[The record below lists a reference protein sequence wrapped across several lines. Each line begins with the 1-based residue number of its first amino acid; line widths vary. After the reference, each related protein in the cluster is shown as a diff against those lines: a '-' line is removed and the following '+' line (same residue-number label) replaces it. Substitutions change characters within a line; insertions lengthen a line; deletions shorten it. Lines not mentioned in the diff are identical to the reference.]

1 MKKSKRIA
9 LLAVSLALCLCL
21 AASALAEG
29 MLSTLFNAGCKLLF
43 DTDNATLN
51 AHATFSYD
59 GELFK
64 TFDGKY
70 MQDGV
75 NSYMNVSLQTPMKD
89 GTVHEGGYT
98 VISND
103 GVAYSMETAR
113 PKMYTTTSSSL
124 SSSILSSTVLRQS
137 LTNFGS
143 ALLNLMEGSMSRY
156 ISAEPSDSGTQYQ
169 IQLGSGD
176 SPVIA
181 NATLTLFSQLA
192 AQRFFGINYN
202 LLSTDPEPVASGL
215 IWEYEDWDG
224 LFATIYRQQYGEEL
238 PKNFYEALWNSEN
251 PNSAAYYERYVVV
264 NGLVD
269 DVCTQ
274 LCNQYK
280 SGVAVI
286 HADGTHDYWATED
299 EYLVDTGKQTVLFE
313 DSTASFMQYYQQKT
327 GETLNQADMDAI
339 YASNNPELYRAYQ
352 QMFNDMNL
360 AYLAQVEADGKASA
374 IYVSKNGETKM
385 IYDIAAY
392 NREQQSDNGYYVS
405 VTARILNTMQ
415 SLKLDQ
421 TNVRVTLD
429 AEGRILAGEGTVR
442 IMVTDLYGVEHTLD
456 IAFNATAGSY
466 GSSEVETF
474 DPEAY
479 NVVSSQEYYEN
490 YEKYATI
497 TKGDQETPAPDSAEG
512 DDSYKLPDT
521 VTFNGV
527 KYQVTLDE
535 SING

>member
-43 DTDNATLN
+43 NTDNATLN

-59 GELFK
+59 GKLFK

-70 MQDGV
+70 IQDGV
-75 NSYMNVSLQTPMKD
+75 NSYMNVSLQTPKSD
-89 GTVHEGGYT
+89 GTVYK
-98 VISND
+98 

-156 ISAEPSDSGTQYQ
+156 ITAEPSDGGTQYQ
-169 IQLGSGD
+169 IQLASGD

-192 AQRFFGINYN
+192 AQRFFGVDYDQI
-202 LLSTDPEPVASGL
+202 SAGSEPVADGL
-215 IWEYEDWDG
+215 IWEYEDWEG
-224 LFATIYRQQYGEEL
+224 LFALTYRQQYGEEL
-238 PKNFYEALWNSEN
+238 PRDFYEALWNSEN
-251 PNSAAYYERYVVV
+251 PNSAAYYERYVVI

-280 SGVAVI
+280 SGIAVI

-299 EYLVDTGKQTVLFE
+299 EYLVDTGNQTVLFE

-327 GETLNQADMDAI
+327 GETLTQADMDAI

-360 AYLAQVEADGKASA
+360 AYLAKVEADGKASA
-374 IYVSKNGETKM
+374 IYVSKNGETRLSAR
-385 IYDIAAY
+385 AARRRLSRHRHHAY
-392 NREQQSDNGYYVS
+392 PQHHAVPQ
-405 VTARILNTMQ
+405 
-415 SLKLDQ
+415 
-421 TNVRVTLD
+421 
-429 AEGRILAGEGTVR
+429 
-442 IMVTDLYGVEHTLD
+442 
-456 IAFNATAGSY
+456 AGS
-466 GSSEVETF
+466 
-474 DPEAY
+474 D
-479 NVVSSQEYYEN
+479 Q
-490 YEKYATI
+490 YARHP
-497 TKGDQETPAPDSAEG
+497 GR
-512 DDSYKLPDT
+512 
-521 VTFNGV
+521 
-527 KYQVTLDE
+527 
-535 SING
+535 

>member
-70 MQDGV
+70 IQDGV
-75 NSYMNVSLQTPMKD
+75 DSYMNVSLQTPMED
-89 GTVHEGGYT
+89 GTVYEGGYT
-98 VISND
+98 VIAND
-103 GVAYSMETAR
+103 GSTYSMESAR
-113 PKMYTTTSSSL
+113 PRIYTQTTSGPSTA
-124 SSSILSSTVLRQS
+124 ILSSTVLRQS
-137 LTNFGS
+137 LTSFGS
-143 ALLNLMEGSMSRY
+143 ALLNLMESGMSSY
-156 ISAEPSDSGTQYQ
+156 ITAEPGEGGTQYQ

-176 SPVIA
+176 APVIA
-181 NATLTLFSQLA
+181 NAALTLFSQLA
-192 AQRFFGINYN
+192 AQRFFGVNYDHM
-202 LLSTDPEPVASGL
+202 STDSEAAVSSL
-215 IWEYEDWDG
+215 IWEYEDWEG
-224 LFATIYRQQYGEEL
+224 LFASIYRQQYGEEM
-238 PKNFYEALWNSEN
+238 PKDFYDVLWNSEN
-251 PNSAAYYERYVVV
+251 PSSAAYYERYVVV

-274 LCNQYK
+274 LRNQYK
-280 SGVAVI
+280 TGVAVI

-299 EYLVDTGKQTVLFE
+299 EYLVDTGNQTVLFE
-313 DSTASFMQYYQQKT
+313 DSTASFIQYYQQKT
-327 GETLNQADMDAI
+327 GETLTQADMDAI
-339 YASNNPELYRAYQ
+339 YASNNPELYGAYQ

-360 AYLAQVEADGKASA
+360 AYLEQVRADGKASA
-374 IYVSKNGETKM
+374 IYVGKDGETRM

-392 NREQQSDNGYYVS
+392 YRTQEGLSNDYASI
-405 VTARILNTMQ
+405 TLLILHTMQ
-415 SLKLDQ
+415 SLRLDQ

-429 AEGRILAGEGTVR
+429 AQGRFLAGEGTVR
-442 IMVTDLYGVEHTLD
+442 VLVTDLQGSEHTLD

-466 GSSEVETF
+466 GSSEVEIF

-479 NVVSSQEYYEN
+479 NVVSSWEYYEN
-490 YEKYATI
+490 YDKYATI
-497 TKGDQETPAPDSAEG
+497 TRGAQETPAPEAIEDEG
-512 DDSYKLPDT
+512 KLPET

-527 KYQVTLDE
+527 KYQVMLDD

>member
-43 DTDNATLN
+43 NTDNATLN

-70 MQDGV
+70 IQDGV
-75 NSYMNVSLQTPMKD
+75 NSYMNVSLQTPKSD
-89 GTVHEGGYT
+89 GTVYEGGYT

-103 GVAYSMETAR
+103 GIAYSMETAR

-156 ISAEPSDSGTQYQ
+156 ITAEPSDGGTQYQ
-169 IQLGSGD
+169 IQLASGD

-192 AQRFFGINYN
+192 AQRFFGVDYDQI
-202 LLSTDPEPVASGL
+202 SAGSEPVADGL
-215 IWEYEDWDG
+215 IWEYEDWEG
-224 LFATIYRQQYGEEL
+224 LFALTYRQQYGEEL
-238 PKNFYEALWNSEN
+238 PRDFYEALWNSEN

-280 SGVAVI
+280 SGIAVI

-299 EYLVDTGKQTVLFE
+299 EYLVDTGNQTVLFE

-327 GETLNQADMDAI
+327 GETRL
-339 YASNNPELYRAYQ
+339 
-352 QMFNDMNL
+352 
-360 AYLAQVEADGKASA
+360 
-374 IYVSKNGETKM
+374 

-392 NREQQSDNGYYVS
+392 QREQRGDDYHGT
-405 VTARILNTMQ
+405 VTSRIVYTMK
-415 SLKLDQ
+415 SLRLDQ
-421 TNVRVTLD
+421 TNMRVTLD
-429 AEGRILAGEGTVR
+429 AEGRILSGDGTVR
-442 IMVTDLYGVEHTLD
+442 IIVTDLYGVEHTLD

-466 GSSEVETF
+466 GSSEVEAF

-479 NVVSSQEYYEN
+479 NVASSQEYYEN